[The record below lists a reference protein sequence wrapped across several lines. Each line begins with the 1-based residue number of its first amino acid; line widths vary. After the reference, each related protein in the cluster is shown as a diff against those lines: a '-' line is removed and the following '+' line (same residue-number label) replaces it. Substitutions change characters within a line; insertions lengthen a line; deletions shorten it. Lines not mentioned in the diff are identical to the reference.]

1 MSDGT
6 HLATWVTRETKERF
20 AAVARHQ
27 GLSDS
32 ALLKRLVELM
42 LQTAGAGITSVT
54 ATMSRPLRE
63 ARLSVR
69 LCADDQVLLR
79 ERASARCL
87 ASATYASI
95 LIQAH
100 LRASAPLPTQELR
113 ALRES
118 VIALDRIGTNLN
130 QMAVA
135 IHRGGVAQGPR
146 AEDLRAMLKVCE
158 GLRDHVRSLIKANV
172 LSWRSSDAP
181 PHR

>member
-1 MSDGT
+1 MSDGA
-6 HLATWVTRETKERF
+6 HLTTWVTRATKERF

-42 LQTAGAGITSVT
+42 LHTAGAGIASVT
-54 ATMSRPLRE
+54 ASRSRPLRG
-63 ARLSVR
+63 ARFSVR
-69 LCADDQVLLR
+69 LCADDQLLLH
-79 ERASARCL
+79 ERAAARSL
-87 ASATYASI
+87 APATYASI

-100 LRASAPLPTQELR
+100 LRTSAPIPAQELR

-118 VIALDRIGTNLN
+118 VTALDRIGTNLN

-135 IHRGGVAQGPR
+135 IHRGGGAQGSR
-146 AEDLRAMLKVCE
+146 AEDLRAMLKACE

-172 LSWRSSDAP
+172 LSWRSSNAP